1 MSEKFIVVQGAICK
15 CQFGTMP
22 DKLKVLSHKKE
33 YANDK
38 DASEKL
44 IVTTK
49 EIGTATLEKNTFGS
63 CAKMNNNPCKPV
75 ITEWEDFYKDIILSN
90 GGNMLLED
98 SKATCAVAGSSCIE
112 IVDHGQ
118 ITEPSL
124 QNFKNADSEI
134 QSQLNPLVD
143 VRDMMKPQLKHAGI
157 EDLNQKK

>member
-1 MSEKFIVVQGAICK
+1 MSEKFIVVQGAVCK
-15 CQFGTMP
+15 CRFGTTP

-33 YANDK
+33 YANDR
-38 DASEKL
+38 DAAQKL

-49 EIGTATLEKNTFGS
+49 EIGAATLEKNTFGS

-90 GGNMLLED
+90 GGSMLLED
-98 SKATCAVAGSSCIE
+98 SKATCIVAGSSCIE

-118 ITEPSL
+118 ITELSL
-124 QNFKNADSEI
+124 QNFINADSEI

-143 VRDMMKPQLKHAGI
+143 IRAMMKPQLKHEGI
-157 EDLNQKK
+157 EDSNQIN